1 MSIIRMQKVAVL
13 GLDADKK
20 RLMSELMDLGVV
32 ELTDC
37 SAMSGEDFRNANLTQ
52 DAAPETVEL
61 FEKKVF
67 DAAQALEVLE
77 KYGEIKEPLF
87 HTRRRVKKP
96 QFKGIGE
103 SEEQTRA
110 KIDKLL
116 NLAEKIKNASDRVNR
131 IESDTAM
138 PSRMPSAA
146 CWRASV
152 LLTGCTA

>member
-52 DAAPETVEL
+52 DGAPETVEF

-110 KIDKLL
+110 KID
-116 NLAEKIKNASDRVNR
+116 NI
-131 IESDTAM
+131 
-138 PSRMPSAA
+138 
-146 CWRASV
+146 
-152 LLTGCTA
+152 

>member
-37 SAMSGEDFRNANLTQ
+37 TAVTVEHFREASLAKDGAQ
-52 DAAPETVEL
+52 ETVEF

-77 KYGEIKEPLF
+77 KYGKNKEPLF
-87 HTRRRVKKP
+87 HTTS
-96 QFKGIGE
+96 F
-103 SEEQTRA
+103 
-110 KIDKLL
+110 
-116 NLAEKIKNASDRVNR
+116 
-131 IESDTAM
+131 
-138 PSRMPSAA
+138 
-146 CWRASV
+146 
-152 LLTGCTA
+152 

>member
-37 SAMSGEDFRNANLTQ
+37 SAMSGEDFRNVNLTQ
-52 DAAPETVEL
+52 DAAPETVEF

-87 HTRRRVKKP
+87 HTRRRTYT
-96 QFKGIGE
+96 IL
-103 SEEQTRA
+103 
-110 KIDKLL
+110 D
-116 NLAEKIKNASDRVNR
+116 
-131 IESDTAM
+131 DTEIIRRCTI
-138 PSRMPSAA
+138 PWNEAA
-146 CWRASV
+146 GGGKRRCPRPA
-152 LLTGCTA
+152 AAR

>member
-52 DAAPETVEL
+52 DGAPETVEF

-67 DAAQALEVLE
+67 DAAQA
-77 KYGEIKEPLF
+77 
-87 HTRRRVKKP
+87 
-96 QFKGIGE
+96 
-103 SEEQTRA
+103 
-110 KIDKLL
+110 
-116 NLAEKIKNASDRVNR
+116 KNRFSTHGA
-131 IESDTAM
+131 
-138 PSRMPSAA
+138 
-146 CWRASV
+146 
-152 LLTGCTA
+152 G